1 MAKKNNI
8 ELTELQSHDEV
19 KEIGSDRSFG
29 IVFTT
34 FFAIVGALPLL
45 SKNEPRLWAF
55 GVSGAFLLVALVIP
69 KILHPLNVVWMKL
82 ALVMNK
88 IVSPLV
94 LGMLFFTTITP
105 LGIFMRLM
113 GKDLLRL
120 KFDKNAT
127 SYWIKRD
134 PPGPPPE
141 SMQNQF

>member
-1 MAKKNNI
+1 
-8 ELTELQSHDEV
+8 
-19 KEIGSDRSFG
+19 
-29 IVFTT
+29 
-34 FFAIVGALPLL
+34 
-45 SKNEPRLWAF
+45 
-55 GVSGAFLLVALVIP
+55 
-69 KILHPLNVVWMKL
+69 
-82 ALVMNK
+82 VMNK